1 MGEVIT
7 THLIEGTPNGI
18 RSIQISNRNIM
29 TFVIPRADLTK
40 AKKLDE
46 LKTSC
51 LYILFEESSSIKPK
65 AYIGE
70 TDNFID
76 RVYEHNQ
83 KKDFWETAVVF
94 ISQANSINKTEV
106 LYLEYLAIEKGLK
119 INRFD
124 LSENKQKPKK
134 PNVQRHIKDSVEGFF
149 RDVIYV
155 TDFINLPIFK
165 DSVNIKK
172 SNKLFYTNYRSS
184 EAIGYYD
191 GSGFTILK
199 DSIISKD
206 TVPSFG
212 WKTKREKIIEQTAKT
227 VDNKLVLTQD
237 YTFKSPSTAADF
249 CIGSSNNGWLVW
261 KNKEGKTLDEIYRQ
275 QE

>member
-7 THLIEGTPNGI
+7 THLLDGSPNGI

-29 TFVIPRADLTK
+29 AFIIPRADLEK

-46 LKTSC
+46 LKASC
-51 LYILFEESSSIKPK
+51 LYMLFEGGSSVKPK
-65 AYIGE
+65 AYVGE

-83 KKDFWETAVVF
+83 KKDFWDTAIVF
-94 ISQANSINKTEV
+94 ISQANTINKTEV
-106 LYLEYLAIEKGLK
+106 LYLEYLALHKALSV
-119 INRFD
+119 NRFD

-134 PNVQRHIKDSVEGFF
+134 PNVQRHIRDSVEGFF
-149 RDVIYV
+149 KDVVFV

-165 DSVNIKK
+165 DSLKAKK

-184 EAIGYYD
+184 KAIGFYD

-199 DSIISKD
+199 DSVISKD
-206 TVPSFG
+206 VVPSFA
-212 WKTKREKIIEQTAKT
+212 WNSKRKKIIEQIARVT
-227 VDNKLVLTQD
+227 DDELILTQD
-237 YTFKSPSTAADF
+237 YTFSSPSTAADF

-261 KNKEGKTLDEIYRQ
+261 KNKEGKTLDEVFRK
-275 QE
+275 